1 MKKNENLSLI
11 MNQVVT
17 ISTHRVNRGL
27 SLKQL
32 LDLIQTYEI
41 PEDDQTKV
49 TFNIRGVNY

>member
-1 MKKNENLSLI
+1 

-49 TFNIRGVNY
+49 TFNIRRGKLLIWN